1 MEPSE
6 ERKYS
11 FPNMDQNIPGTTG
24 PLRPEA
30 DSNFIKPKRVVNIV
44 EALSNNKKDD
54 SGDIR
59 PVRTYQEDIADAIK
73 NDNVSMIKIALAE
86 KKRQDGGKSFS
97 SIIEPEVKSSST
109 YIIAGIT
116 FVVLV
121 MVGLAFGYIYLQSQN
136 ATKQAA
142 DMAQMQ
148 IPQIIYT
155 EMSSNIN
162 TAGIDS
168 NAIFKAINQEKVGL
182 MDTGTMKALY
192 LTTGQGTST
201 QALSAEQFFQTI
213 GTRVPNSIVRSL
225 DPNFLLGV
233 YAYTPREMFAIFKVK
248 SYDTA
253 FAGML
258 DWEPNI
264 ETDIGNIFINKDG
277 GITTTNPLTAPSATT
292 STAVWPPAPS
302 TENDPNTSN
311 SVNLANTN
319 TNSTLQIFT
328 QKRFVDKVLVNK
340 DTRILQDQSGT
351 QYMLYTFLDKSTLV
365 IATSEKSLKEI
376 IFRLT
381 TGRIIR

>member
-44 EALSNNKKDD
+44 EALSNSKKDD
-54 SGDIR
+54 LGDAR

-86 KKRQDGGKSFS
+86 KKRQDGGKSFN
-97 SIIEPEVKSSST
+97 SIIEPEVRNSST
-109 YIIAGIT
+109 YIIAGIA
-116 FVVLV
+116 FVVVILI
-121 MVGLAFGYIYLQSQN
+121 GLAFGYIYIQSQN
-136 ATKQAA
+136 TIRQAT
-142 DMAQMQ
+142 DTAQMQ
-148 IPQIIYT
+148 VPQIIYT
-155 EMSSNIN
+155 EMSSNID
-162 TAGIDS
+162 TDGIDS
-168 NAIFKAINQEKVGL
+168 NAIFKAINQEKMGL

-201 QALSAEQFFQTI
+201 QALSTEQFFQI
-213 GTRVPNSIVRSL
+213 LGTRAPNSVIRSL

-248 SYDTA
+248 SYDAA

-264 ETDIGNIFINKDG
+264 ETDVGNIFINKDDS
-277 GITTTNPLTAPSATT
+277 TVTTNPLTAPSATA
-292 STAVWPPAPS
+292 STPVWPPKPS
-302 TENDPNTSN
+302 TESDSN
-311 SVNLANTN
+311 NSNTN
-319 TNSTLQIFT
+319 NLTGTSTNSNLQIFT
-328 QKRFVDKVLVNK
+328 QKRFVDKVLTNK
-340 DTRILQDQSGT
+340 DTRILQDQSGA
-351 QYMLYTFLDKSTLV
+351 QYMLYTFLDKDTLV